1 MNKEGQLGEMKEFYR
16 INVKDVRD
24 LTRSG
29 DDVVARLHANF
40 LSLSNRLFYH
50 NEKSTLDLRIWEV
63 ADSINFGKLRDNGD
77 EMVDHTEIKISSES
91 S

>member
-1 MNKEGQLGEMKEFYR
+1 MNKKGQLREMKEFYR
-16 INVKDVRD
+16 INVKNVRD

-29 DDVVARLHANF
+29 DNVVARLYANF
-40 LSLSNRLFYH
+40 LSLSNRLFYY

-63 ADSINFGKLRDNGD
+63 ANSINFDKLRDNED
-77 EMVDHTEIKISSES
+77 EMIDHTEIKISSES